1 MLHLFEARLIRM
13 PYRQTENV
21 VRRLAA
27 RRDAILTAAGEAAAE
42 GGMAAVQMAP
52 VAARAGIAAGTV
64 YRYFPAKTDLVAALV
79 ATFSARELAAL
90 QRAAKSAP
98 GPLSALAAAITT
110 FAARALA
117 RRRLAFALI
126 AEPVEPEVD
135 VARAAYRQALVN
147 AIERLIHDAQAG
159 GRLPEQDAA
168 LAAAALVGALIEGL
182 IGSLAPPVADDP
194 AKARARVQALTLFA
208 LRGLGVVDA
217 RARGLI
223 VQTALPQQG

>member
-27 RRDAILTAAGEAAAE
+27 RRDAILTAAGDAAAE

-79 ATFSARELAAL
+79 AAFSARELAAL
-90 QRAAKSAP
+90 ERAAKAAP

-117 RRRLAFALI
+117 SRRLAFALI
-126 AEPVEPEVD
+126 AEPVEPELDAVR
-135 VARAAYRQALVN
+135 VAARKGLSEAFAARISAAMRAG
-147 AIERLIHDAQAG
+147 H
-159 GRLPEQDAA
+159 LP
-168 LAAAALVGALIEGL
+168 
-182 IGSLAPPVADDP
+182 
-194 AKARARVQALTLFA
+194 
-208 LRGLGVVDA
+208 
-217 RARGLI
+217 
-223 VQTALPQQG
+223 